1 MLGSSWSGTVLPCK
15 LLSVRYTKAKRV
27 WSTLETQLKVV
38 EEPLISQGPR
48 PRDRGMF
55 SSDAFGVLNE
65 TCINEVPCGLFGKL
79 GSQGSCVGSGR
90 TFERQSPSESLLDRG
105 SG

>member
-38 EEPLISQGPR
+38 EEPLISQGKGQGTVECSALMPLVSLMR
-48 PRDRGMF
+48 LALMRFR
-55 SSDAFGVLNE
+55 VV
-65 TCINEVPCGLFGKL
+65 CL
-79 GSQGSCVGSGR
+79 GS
-90 TFERQSPSESLLDRG
+90 LDPRAVV
-105 SG
+105 